1 FACEPHDL
9 DCVAR
14 ALEKIFDESIMES
27 IRANV
32 LRVRP
37 LIDRRR
43 TAEKLYSLLR
53 ELLEPRRDA

>member
-43 TAEKLYSLLR
+43 AAEKLYSLLR
-53 ELLEPRRDA
+53 ELLEPKQDA